1 MGLGV
6 LVQTTL
12 IFVVGTEF
20 FLSNARRARRLA
32 DYNPILQMK
41 WLDRLVYSITTSDK
55 YAEYDSSKSFNRV
68 NRPRPFTDSLL
79 YSNPSASTVNLSQEP
94 ATSLPELQGIHET
107 KLAWRHI
114 RNWLAAHLPDANTAL
129 DQHATP
135 ADLLGLQR
143 DLGVT
148 LPACVKESYL
158 LVDGQANLQGSCDDD
173 DGIFFGLRIML
184 LDEISVATEHWR
196 KVARALSA
204 EQAIVN
210 RAHSVLR
217 IPSSYDADIHPV
229 RPPTTGQV
237 GSPMAQIPL
246 PYSPSS
252 NLLRSRI
259 SHVRDRSA
267 SSPIDA
273 IPPQLSVPPGYVL
286 KQFAHP
292 MWIPLITDEVGN
304 YIGIDMSPDPCCGT
318 PGQVIIF
325 GREWD
330 CKFVVAE
337 TFGDFLLIFANDL
350 ETGNCDIRPSRRLNS
365 GDLFMGSEGALFYAD
380 KQNGRERPYMQ
391 VLRDRAIGHWLSECR
406 NYNRPMSLSDCV
418 LLKALNAKDNHM
430 LKFKH
435 TNADSY
441 IAYNLSL
448 IASVDDVTN
457 EGNGGPNTFEE
468 AA

>member
-1 MGLGV
+1 
-6 LVQTTL
+6 
-12 IFVVGTEF
+12 
-20 FLSNARRARRLA
+20 
-32 DYNPILQMK
+32 MK

-55 YAEYDSSKSFNRV
+55 YAEFDSSKSFNRV
-68 NRPRPFTDSLL
+68 NRPQPLTDNLL
-79 YSNPSASTVNLSQEP
+79 YTNPSASTVNLAPEP
-94 ATSLPELQGIHET
+94 AASLPELHGIHET

-129 DQHATP
+129 DQRATP
-135 ADLLGLQR
+135 ADLIGLQR
-143 DLGVT
+143 DLAVT
-148 LPACVKESYL
+148 LPDCVKESFL
-158 LVDGQANLQGSCDDD
+158 LVDGQTNLQGSSEDD

-217 IPSSYDADIHPV
+217 VPSSYDADIHSA
-229 RPPTTGQV
+229 RPLSAG
-237 GSPMAQIPL
+237 GAGNPMARLSL
-246 PYSPSS
+246 PNSPTS

-273 IPPQLSVPPGYVL
+273 IPPQLSVPPGCVL
-286 KQFAHP
+286 QQFAHP

-304 YIGIDMSPDPCCGT
+304 YIGVDMSPDPTCGS

-330 CKFVVAE
+330 CKFVIAE

-350 ETGNCDIRPSRRLNS
+350 ETGNCDIRPSRRMNS
-365 GDLFMGSEGALFYAD
+365 GDLFMGAEGALIYTD
-380 KQNGRERPYMQ
+380 KQSGRERPYMQ
-391 VLRDRAIGHWLSECR
+391 VLRDRAIEHWLSECR
-406 NYNRPMSLSDCV
+406 NHHRPMSLTDCM
-418 LLKALNAKDNHM
+418 LLQALNAKDNHM

-448 IASVDDVTN
+448 IASVDDVTT
-457 EGNGGPNTFEE
+457 EGDAGPNTVAES
-468 AA
+468 A